1 MMGRLLGKRWICML
15 LSVLI
20 AFAFWL
26 YVRAVEDPTGTTV
39 FHNVR
44 VETAGTSVL
53 TSQGLTIAG
62 LSTERVE
69 IKVEAPTSVLNN
81 LRRYS
86 ANIYVRLDVS
96 RFVEGENKLEWKPT
110 LPTNFNVDDVIIQEQ
125 SPAAITV
132 TVGKLYSKAFDV
144 EFQLNGR
151 VAENYQ
157 MGAPAIEPESVL
169 VSGPVEQV
177 NQVDRVAAILEDNE
191 LDERFAGEL
200 PLTLLDQEGN
210 PLTDLE
216 VTLSAD
222 TAYVV
227 VPVVV
232 TKEVKLT
239 VNVLPGGGATEDD
252 AQVDIEPGTIVVS
265 GAEAD
270 LEGLEEISLGKVSL
284 SEIRDSKSITFPIV
298 LDSSL
303 VNESGLDSAEVKV
316 TVQGLSTAVFAA
328 RNITTTPPP
337 NGLTAEVVTQ
347 SLAVTIRGRAEDL
360 AGIDASQIRVVADLS
375 NISTLGTQQ
384 VPARVYLD
392 SVDTVGV
399 VGDYSIVVK
408 LS

>member
-96 RFVEGENKLEWKPT
+96 RCVEGENKLEWKPT

-216 VTLSAD
+216 VTLSAE
-222 TAYVV
+222 TA
-227 VPVVV
+227 
-232 TKEVKLT
+232 
-239 VNVLPGGGATEDD
+239 
-252 AQVDIEPGTIVVS
+252 
-265 GAEAD
+265 
-270 LEGLEEISLGKVSL
+270 
-284 SEIRDSKSITFPIV
+284 
-298 LDSSL
+298 
-303 VNESGLDSAEVKV
+303 
-316 TVQGLSTAVFAA
+316 
-328 RNITTTPPP
+328 
-337 NGLTAEVVTQ
+337 
-347 SLAVTIRGRAEDL
+347 
-360 AGIDASQIRVVADLS
+360 
-375 NISTLGTQQ
+375 
-384 VPARVYLD
+384 
-392 SVDTVGV
+392 
-399 VGDYSIVVK
+399 
-408 LS
+408 

>member
-1 MMGRLLGKRWICML
+1 M
-15 LSVLI
+15 
-20 AFAFWL
+20 
-26 YVRAVEDPTGTTV
+26 
-39 FHNVR
+39 
-44 VETAGTSVL
+44 
-53 TSQGLTIAG
+53 
-62 LSTERVE
+62 
-69 IKVEAPTSVLNN
+69 
-81 LRRYS
+81 
-86 ANIYVRLDVS
+86 
-96 RFVEGENKLEWKPT
+96 
-110 LPTNFNVDDVIIQEQ
+110 
-125 SPAAITV
+125 
-132 TVGKLYSKAFDV
+132 
-144 EFQLNGR
+144 
-151 VAENYQ
+151 
-157 MGAPAIEPESVL
+157 
-169 VSGPVEQV
+169 
-177 NQVDRVAAILEDNE
+177 
-191 LDERFAGEL
+191 
-200 PLTLLDQEGN
+200 
-210 PLTDLE
+210 
-216 VTLSAD
+216 
-222 TAYVV
+222 
-227 VPVVV
+227 VVV